1 MSQLAY
7 TQNYISIEEYLE
19 GEVISKVKHEYI
31 DGEVFAMA
39 GASRKHNLISGNI
52 FSDLKNKLK
61 QNKSSCEIYS
71 SDMKV
76 KVSLSSTS
84 FFYPDVMVVCD
95 TDDEDDYYQN
105 TPKLIVEVISKS
117 TRRNDF
123 TTKMMS
129 YFNIPSLEEYV
140 LIEQDFCQVY
150 VYRKN
155 ENWKSTAYF
164 LGDEINFES
173 IDTIIS
179 VEDIYYQIKNEDV
192 SNFLIEKEQQ
202 KEEKKPF

>member
-7 TQNYISIEEYLE
+7 AQNHISIEEYLE
-19 GEVISKVKHEYI
+19 GEVVSKIKHEYI

-39 GASRKHNLISGNI
+39 GASTKHNSISINVSSNI
-52 FSDLKNKLK
+52 YSGLKNS
-61 QNKSSCEIYS
+61 NSTCRVFS

-95 TDDEDDYYQN
+95 IDDDEDDYYQN
-105 TPKLIVEVISKS
+105 SPQLIIEILSKT
-117 TRRNDF
+117 TRKNDF

-129 YFNIPSLEEYV
+129 YFNILSLEEYV
-140 LIEQDFCQVY
+140 LIEQDLCQVT
-150 VYRKN
+150 VYKKS

-164 LGDEINFES
+164 LGDTINFES
-173 IDTIIS
+173 IETLIS
-179 VEDIYYQIKNEDV
+179 VEDIYYQIKNDDMT
-192 SNFLIEKEQQ
+192 NFLIEKEQQ
-202 KEEKKPF
+202 KEEQP

>member
-7 TQNYISIEEYLE
+7 AQNYTSVEEYLE
-19 GEVISKVKHEYI
+19 GELVSKVKHEYI

-52 FSDLKNKLK
+52 FREIGNKLK
-61 QNKSSCEIYS
+61 HNKSSCEIYS

-84 FFYPDVMVVCD
+84 FFYPDIMVVCD
-95 TDDEDDYYQN
+95 TDDEDEYYQN
-105 TPKLIVEVISKS
+105 SPKLIIEILSKT
-117 TRRNDF
+117 TRKNDF

-129 YFNIPSLEEYV
+129 YFNITSLEEYV
-140 LIEQDFCQVY
+140 LIEQDLCQVT
-150 VYRKN
+150 VYKKT

-164 LGDEINFES
+164 LGDKISFES
-173 IDTIIS
+173 IDTVVS
-179 VEDIYYQIKNEDV
+179 VEDIYYQIKNDDI

-202 KEEKKPF
+202 EVEQEQS

>member
-7 TQNYISIEEYLE
+7 AQNYISIEEYLE
-19 GEVISKVKHEYI
+19 GEVISIVKQEYI

-39 GASRKHNLISGNI
+39 GASTKHNSISINVSSNI
-52 FSDLKNKLK
+52 YSGLK
-61 QNKSSCEIYS
+61 KSNSTCRVFS

-76 KVSLSSTS
+76 KASLSSTS

-179 VEDIYYQIKNEDV
+179 VEDIYYQIKNDDV

-202 KEEKKPF
+202 KEEKELI